1 MTTTRDPLTGLFPTG
16 RELTDYREMP
26 GYAKRAADVPAGS
39 PGAVARTMARLGYP
53 CDNEKAA

>member
-1 MTTTRDPLTGLFPTG
+1 MTTPDPLTGLFPTG

-39 PGAVARTMARLGYP
+39 PGAVARTLDRLYSTR
-53 CDNEKAA
+53 DDEKAA